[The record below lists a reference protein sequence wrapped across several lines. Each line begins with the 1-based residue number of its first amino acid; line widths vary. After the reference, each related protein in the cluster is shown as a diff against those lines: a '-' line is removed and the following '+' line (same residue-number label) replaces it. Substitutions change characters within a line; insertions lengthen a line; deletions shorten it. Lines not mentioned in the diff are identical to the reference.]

1 MNQTRFFVFDVNGFS
16 IANAFYLLDIF
27 AFFFDKPKLHPFFC
41 ELCQFGDRK
50 VKTYMLKKRFRF
62 FSFFCKNANIIEN
75 GKGEN
80 MEIGYTDYAKKIYEN
95 FVAKDVTTNA
105 SQVAFY
111 FIFALFPLL
120 LVVLNIIGL
129 FLGAAE
135 GIKEELFIAL
145 QQIAPPSAMTLIEDT
160 INEITTEGGGGKLT
174 FGVLLALWSASAGVD
189 NIRIALNDVYD
200 LKETRPWWKY
210 KLVSLLLTLGI
221 ALLVFFALGIVFYGG
236 QFLNL
241 LVFPFGLEITSYF
254 ILTAFSILIVGIA
267 LVLSFALLYNFA
279 PDHDPWAWHWITPG
293 AITAII
299 LWIILSLGFR
309 LYLEF
314 FDSYSKTY
322 GSVGAI
328 IVLLLWLYLTA
339 LVILIGGIVNSVFE
353 KKAKGEDVIIQE
365 EENDKE

>member
-1 MNQTRFFVFDVNGFS
+1 M
-16 IANAFYLLDIF
+16 
-27 AFFFDKPKLHPFFC
+27 KL
-41 ELCQFGDRK
+41 
-50 VKTYMLKKRFRF
+50 
-62 FSFFCKNANIIEN
+62 
-75 GKGEN
+75 
-80 MEIGYTDYAKKIYEN
+80 GYTETAKKVYEK
-95 FVAKDVTTNA
+95 FVAEEVTTNA
-105 SQVAFY
+105 AQVAFY

-120 LVVLNIIGL
+120 LVLLNIIGL

-135 GIKEELFIAL
+135 GVKEELFTYL
-145 QQIAPPSAMTLIEDT
+145 QQVAPPSAIKLVQDT

-200 LKETRPWWKY
+200 LEETRPWWKY
-210 KLVSLLLTLGI
+210 KLVSVLLTLGI
-221 ALLVFFALGIVFYGG
+221 ALLIFLALGIVFYGG

-241 LVFPFGLEITSYF
+241 LVSPLGLAISSSF
-254 ILTAFSILIVGIA
+254 ILTVFSIITVGIA
-267 LVLSFALLYNFA
+267 LILSFALLYNFA
-279 PDHDPWAWHWITPG
+279 PNHDPWEWHWITPG

-309 LYLEF
+309 LYLEY

-339 LVILIGGIVNSVFE
+339 MVILIGGIVNSVIE
-353 KKAKGEDVIIQE
+353 KKAKGEEVEIQTENE
-365 EENDKE
+365 EENDEQTESKS

>member
-1 MNQTRFFVFDVNGFS
+1 
-16 IANAFYLLDIF
+16 
-27 AFFFDKPKLHPFFC
+27 
-41 ELCQFGDRK
+41 
-50 VKTYMLKKRFRF
+50 
-62 FSFFCKNANIIEN
+62 
-75 GKGEN
+75 
-80 MEIGYTDYAKKIYEN
+80 
-95 FVAKDVTTNA
+95 
-105 SQVAFY
+105 
-111 FIFALFPLL
+111 
-120 LVVLNIIGL
+120 
-129 FLGAAE
+129 
-135 GIKEELFIAL
+135 
-145 QQIAPPSAMTLIEDT
+145 
-160 INEITTEGGGGKLT
+160 
-174 FGVLLALWSASAGVD
+174 VD

-254 ILTAFSILIVGIA
+254 ILTAFSILIVVIA

-279 PDHDPWAWHWITPG
+279 PNHHPWKWHWITPG

-353 KKAKGEDVIIQE
+353 KNAKGEEVKTQTENED
-365 EENDKE
+365 ENDKKPESES

>member
-1 MNQTRFFVFDVNGFS
+1 M
-16 IANAFYLLDIF
+16 
-27 AFFFDKPKLHPFFC
+27 
-41 ELCQFGDRK
+41 ELS
-50 VKTYMLKKRFRF
+50 YW
-62 FSFFCKNANIIEN
+62 E
-75 GKGEN
+75 
-80 MEIGYTDYAKKIYEN
+80 YAKKVYEK
-95 FVAKDVTTNA
+95 FIAEEVTTNA
-105 SQVAFY
+105 AQVAFY

-135 GIKEELFIAL
+135 GVKEELFTYL
-145 QQIAPPSAMTLIEDT
+145 QQVAPPSAVKLVQDT

-210 KLVSLLLTLGI
+210 KLVSVLLTLGI
-221 ALLVFFALGIVFYGG
+221 ALLIFLALGIVFYGG

-241 LVFPFGLEITSYF
+241 LVSPFGLEITSYF
-254 ILTAFSILIVGIA
+254 ILTAFSIVIVGVA

-279 PDHDPWAWHWITPG
+279 PNHEPWEWHWITPG

-299 LWIILSLGFR
+299 LWIVLSLGFR
-309 LYLEF
+309 VYLQY

-339 LVILIGGIVNSVFE
+339 MVILIGGVVNSVLE
-353 KKAKGEDVIIQE
+353 KKAKGEEAETQSESE
-365 EENDKE
+365 EETDKQTESEN